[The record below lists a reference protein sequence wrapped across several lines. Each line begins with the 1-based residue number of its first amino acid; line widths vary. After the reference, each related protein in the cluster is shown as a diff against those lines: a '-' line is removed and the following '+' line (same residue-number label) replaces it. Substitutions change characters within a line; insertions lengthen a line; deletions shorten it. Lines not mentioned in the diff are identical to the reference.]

1 MAIKSK
7 EGEDTEL
14 GRLLVPRD
22 DRAFHDPILDNLF
35 AERKSVGISRT
46 MAKVMIDATE
56 KELDVIFKLP
66 EVTTEE

>member
-1 MAIKSK
+1 LAKSK

-14 GRLLVPRD
+14 GKLLSPRD
-22 DRAFHDPILDNLF
+22 DRAFHEPILDNLF
-35 AERKSVGISRT
+35 AERKAVGISRT

-56 KELDVIFKLP
+56 AELDVIYKLP